1 MALSHVLEMKVPQKA
16 SIYRGSHNLIT
27 SLFLH
32 TSSEC
37 THTLLSVV
45 HVNNWPAC
53 KTGSS
58 RKEDGSLRKQPL
70 PFHHAALAE
79 SARMDELFLPQQKRR
94 SSWIG
99 LALQEVLGDI

>member
-1 MALSHVLEMKVPQKA
+1 MAFSHVLEMKVPKKA
-16 SIYRGSHNLIT
+16 SIYRGSHDLIT

-37 THTLLSVV
+37 AHTLLSVV

-58 RKEDGSLRKQPL
+58 RKEDGSLRKQL
-70 PFHHAALAE
+70 LAFHPAALAE
-79 SARMDELFLPQQKRR
+79 SARMEELFLPQQKRR

-99 LALQEVLGDI
+99 LALQEVLGDV